1 MRADVADVVDALR
14 DLPGL
19 ADCSA
24 TELRQLAGT
33 GRAVRLPA
41 DWTVVQERTPGDCC
55 YLVLDGLVEVTVA
68 GERVA
73 ELGPGTVFGE
83 VALLSAR
90 LRNASVTTRT
100 PARLLVL
107 AAAELQSLLSRQPH
121 LADVLLADYRR
132 RAGVTL

>member
-1 MRADVADVVDALR
+1 MRTDLSDVVEDLR

-19 ADCSA
+19 ADCSLV
-24 TELRQLAGT
+24 ELRHLART

-55 YLVLDGLVEVTVA
+55 YLILDGLVEVTVA
-68 GERVA
+68 GDRVA

-107 AAAELQSLLSRQPH
+107 AAAELQTLLNREPH